1 MNKKTFFFF
10 GLGKDSFLR
19 ETTASVIKRPMS
31 GTVSQNEP
39 VDRVRSPLTRPVK
52 QPRRA
57 LDMCRFFQHWSGTFS
72 SLYAFTGMCSSS
84 PVKTTQGSGSLLHNA
99 MVCKFETVGGCC
111 PHRVRLT
118 CGKNLIIFRR
128 DSFSTVLRLTRAGAV
143 TVVLI
148 KQPF

>member
-1 MNKKTFFFF
+1 M
-10 GLGKDSFLR
+10 GHGKDSFLR
-19 ETTASVIKRPMS
+19 ETTASVVKRPMS

-52 QPRRA
+52 QSRRA
-57 LDMCRFFQHWSGTFS
+57 LDTCRFFQLWSGTYS

-84 PVKTTQGSGSLLHNA
+84 PVQTTLGSGSLLHNA

-111 PHRVRLT
+111 PHHVRLT

-128 DSFSTVLRLTRAGAV
+128 GQFFHRAPFNSCRCRHCCTHKRNVLKR
-143 TVVLI
+143 
-148 KQPF
+148 